1 MAFIAMLSSA
11 LLVSAPTS
19 ITHDAPH
26 YSVGLN
32 VAPDRKE
39 IAVDAIL
46 ALTPAAAGTETEFLL
61 GRSYT
66 ISSATAGDAA
76 TVAVEPTDR
85 PWPRLQRITVC
96 FKKAEA
102 APRVRLRYAGPLN
115 PTGDPPINMISP
127 RLVELNL
134 DSMWLPIGADLGT
147 RFTAD
152 ARIAGLP
159 PNAVVVAQGQVS
171 SSGNEVRIRR
181 SEPDI
186 DLAFVASPALER
198 SGNDGF
204 ELYAENLQS
213 ERARLYS
220 EHGAKALRFL
230 EDWLGPMPGKPAR
243 IAVVTRP
250 RVSGYSR
257 TGYLVLTQGAKASE
271 AGAAKFTAHE
281 FAHAWLSNA
290 NPSSE
295 HRWLDESTAEYVSLR
310 YVEEVLGKEAAEE
323 LIAPKREMAAD
334 ADPVLGTRRSDAEL
348 YAKGP
353 LLLFEL
359 EERIGRSKMDSLL
372 AEAARHRIGTTEG
385 FLALLRERTD
395 PTTASW
401 FEDQLRT

>member
-1 MAFIAMLSSA
+1 MSLIATVASA
-11 LLVSAPTS
+11 LLMAAPPATNREE
-19 ITHDAPH
+19 PH

-46 ALTPAAAGTETEFLL
+46 ELPPAAPGTETAFVL

-76 TVAVEPTDR
+76 TVAVEPTDA
-85 PWPRLQRITVC
+85 PWPGLQRITVR
-96 FKKAEA
+96 FHKAEA
-102 APRVRLRYAGPLN
+102 APRLRLLYAGRLN
-115 PTGDPPINMISP
+115 PSGDPPINVVSP

-134 DSMWLPIGADLGT
+134 DSMWLPIAADLGT
-147 RFTAD
+147 KFTAD

-159 PNAVVVAQGQVS
+159 ADATVVAQGQVS
-171 SSGNEVRIRR
+171 RSGNEVRIRR
-181 SEPDI
+181 SKPDI
-186 DLAFVASPALER
+186 DLAFVASPDLQR

-204 ELYAENLQS
+204 ELYAANLQS

-230 EDWLGPMPGKPAR
+230 EEWLGPMPGKPAR

-257 TGYLVLTQGAKASE
+257 SGYLVLTEGPKASE

-290 NPSSE
+290 NPTSE

-310 YVEEVLGKEAAEE
+310 YVEEALGKGAAEE
-323 LIAPKREMAAD
+323 LIAPKRKMAAD
-334 ADPVLGTRRSDAEL
+334 ADPVLGTRRTDAEL

-372 AEAARHRIGTTEG
+372 AEVARNRIGTTEE
-385 FLALLRERTD
+385 FLALLRERGD
-395 PTTASW
+395 DETANW